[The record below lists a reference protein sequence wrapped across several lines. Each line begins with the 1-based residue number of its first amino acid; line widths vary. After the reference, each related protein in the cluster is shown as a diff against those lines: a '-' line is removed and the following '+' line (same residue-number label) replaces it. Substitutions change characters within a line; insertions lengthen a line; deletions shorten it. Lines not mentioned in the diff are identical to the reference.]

1 MNYAR
6 KIYNKIT
13 ENWFLILLMVWMGL
27 YTWASAKKIE
37 QATEKMAIDISIS
50 RSMEQYES
58 GKAIYMPGA
67 SCTIRATSEIDKSM
81 FIDLAMACAS
91 RHEKFLTSLP
101 KE

>member
-1 MNYAR
+1 MKYIR
-6 KIYNKIT
+6 KIYNKIK

-37 QATEKMAIDISIS
+37 QATEKMAMDISIS

-67 SCTIRATSEIDKSM
+67 SCTVRATSDIDESL
-81 FIDLAMACAS
+81 FIELAMACAK
-91 RHEKFLTSLP
+91 RHGNYLNSLT